1 MYFLILD
8 FNDSDLKDNALP
20 GLYIT
25 KARECILNLNLRL
38 QLTMPVVLRTAEEV
52 AAAWM
57 NYKIEKGMRL
67 VWKTVEGVHQRLKS
81 ENACTRKKVQGG
93 ARRGR
98 ILKN

>member
-1 MYFLILD
+1 MYFKILD
-8 FNDSDLKDNALP
+8 WVYFNDSDLKDNALP

-57 NYKIEKGMRL
+57 NYKIEKGKGNRSG
-67 VWKTVEGVHQRLKS
+67 KR
-81 ENACTRKKVQGG
+81 
-93 ARRGR
+93 RRGFTR
-98 ILKN
+98 G

>member
-1 MYFLILD
+1 MILILKTIHCQA
-8 FNDSDLKDNALP
+8 F
-20 GLYIT
+20 T

-57 NYKIEKGMRL
+57 NYKIEKGS

>member
-1 MYFLILD
+1 MY

-57 NYKIEKGMRL
+57 NYKIEKGS

-93 ARRGR
+93 ARRCSRGR